1 MDEPEPQQHEAQPE
15 EADRRASGPR
25 RISPAL
31 TVTAAILIAAIAGF
45 SLGKGSKPEEPDP
58 ATVRQEAIARAG
70 EATLTEVRRRT
81 ALQGYRQG
89 RSLGTRQGRKSGKA
103 VGKADGQIQAQ
114 VILARSAQ
122 SAADSAEAALAGI
135 SAPPPA
141 P

>member
-1 MDEPEPQQHEAQPE
+1 MAEPEPQQHEAEPVA
-15 EADRRASGPR
+15 ADQSPSGSR
-25 RISPAL
+25 RISPTI
-31 TVTAAILIAAIAGF
+31 TVTAAILIATIAGF
-45 SLGKGSKPEEPDP
+45 SLGIGSKPEEPDP
-58 ATVRQEAIARAG
+58 AAVRQEAIARAG

-89 RSLGTRQGRKSGKA
+89 RTLGTQQGRKSGKA

-122 SAADSAEAALAGI
+122 SAADSAEAALADI
-135 SAPPPA
+135 SAPPPT